1 MRALILRL
9 FFLTLTSQGQV
20 VSGYGDISFTCTLN
34 GQTISGTQNGIPNCI
49 AASCD
54 ETNWEAEK
62 DQLFDEAAKELET
75 LFEGLGMQCTI
86 NSAGKVTG
94 MLALAVTSVAAA
106 FFF

>member
-20 VSGYGDISFTCTLN
+20 VSGFGDISFTCTLN
-34 GQTISGTQNGIPNCI
+34 GQTISGTQNGIPACI

-54 ETNWEAEK
+54 ETNWEEEK
-62 DQLFDEAAKELET
+62 DQLFDEMET
-75 LFEGLGMQCTI
+75 LFEGLGMQCTF

-94 MLALAVTSVAAA
+94 MLALAITSVAAA